1 MAKKRRKIDK
11 IRAQKRLAEA
21 AKNATAKNTA
31 TKNTAA
37 QDRNSLKT
45 AASPTIKPIDG
56 LNKIANL
63 FNYDPQLISQDLK
76 KTLLISL
83 VILVV
88 LALITLRYT

>member
-21 AKNATAKNTA
+21 AKNATAKNATA
-31 TKNTAA
+31 KNTAA

-45 AASPTIKPIDG
+45 AASPAVKPIDG
-56 LNKIANL
+56 LNKTANL

>member
-11 IRAQKRLAEA
+11 IRAQKRLTEA
-21 AKNATAKNTA
+21 AKNTAA
-31 TKNTAA
+31 KNTAA

-45 AASPTIKPIDG
+45 AASPAVKPIDG
-56 LNKIANL
+56 LNKTANL

>member
-45 AASPTIKPIDG
+45 AASPAVKPIDG
-56 LNKIANL
+56 LNKTANL

>member
-1 MAKKRRKIDK
+1 
-11 IRAQKRLAEA
+11 LAEA
-21 AKNATAKNTA
+21 AKNATAKNATA
-31 TKNTAA
+31 KNTAA

-45 AASPTIKPIDG
+45 AASPAVKPIDG
-56 LNKIANL
+56 LNKTANL

>member
-21 AKNATAKNTA
+21 AKNATAKNATA
-31 TKNTAA
+31 KNTAA